1 MKKISI
7 LAAVMAAAITVSM
20 TGCGSGTAPV
30 QSEPEEK
37 APEAVTVEEV
47 SEPVEEN
54 TETDTQ
60 NPVMNYVGAYSDEGG
75 QKYSL
80 LIEATDGVDGV
91 MINIGRLSD
100 DENDYWAWTMSG
112 KIKDNVI
119 TYSDAVQIYESYD
132 PESENGVIHEEVYT
146 DGTGTFEITEDKKIT
161 WKDDK
166 ENAGEGLVFVWNQEL
181 SDKVQQK
188 MQENQDEDTSSDGFT
203 AMDWAGPYKANN
215 DENLTMEITAGEDG
229 LTCSFSIMKKGEGSE
244 AVNWT
249 MSGPYKDSEASV
261 EYDSCQKRNVRID
274 EMGEVESG
282 DTIYDDGTGT
292 FIFDKEKMTIT
303 WKDDKEDAGKD
314 VQFVMDFNAN
324 KSEDGS
330 EDGYDLMEG
339 EMLDEPGEDFPE
351 EDESTNEGPDEEF
364 MSEDADY

>member
-20 TGCGSGTAPV
+20 TGCGSGTAPA

-80 LIEATDGVDGV
+80 FIEATDGVDGV

-119 TYSDAVQIYESYD
+119 TYSDAVQIYESDD

-181 SDKVQQK
+181 SD
-188 MQENQDEDTSSDGFT
+188 N
-203 AMDWAGPYKANN
+203 
-215 DENLTMEITAGEDG
+215 
-229 LTCSFSIMKKGEGSE
+229 
-244 AVNWT
+244 
-249 MSGPYKDSEASV
+249 
-261 EYDSCQKRNVRID
+261 
-274 EMGEVESG
+274 
-282 DTIYDDGTGT
+282 
-292 FIFDKEKMTIT
+292 
-303 WKDDKEDAGKD
+303 
-314 VQFVMDFNAN
+314 
-324 KSEDGS
+324 
-330 EDGYDLMEG
+330 
-339 EMLDEPGEDFPE
+339 
-351 EDESTNEGPDEEF
+351 
-364 MSEDADY
+364 